1 MTVIFVVATIIFFLG
16 VDWLVRWA
24 RQRRAPATASAVQSA
39 PAMIPVRTP
48 EGIFFARSH
57 TWLNLFPSGRVR
69 LGVDDFVGSLLDNP
83 EVTLMRSPGER
94 VDRGDPLVALSDGE
108 RRLIIRAPIAGEILA
123 VNNALEKDPALM
135 HKKLF
140 SDGWAYTIR
149 PNGVE
154 ELRAMLLGEESRHWI
169 AEEMRRLRD
178 LLAGIGPAASLAPAV
193 LQDGG
198 SPAPGLLKHL
208 DASAWKRFEAEF
220 LSVE

>member
-16 VDWLVRWA
+16 VDWLVRWT
-24 RQRRAPATASAVQSA
+24 RRRNAPAPAAAVQSA
-39 PAMIPVRTP
+39 PAMRPVRTP
-48 EGIFFARSH
+48 EGVFFARSH

-69 LGVDDFVGSLLDNP
+69 LGVDDFVGGLLDNP

-123 VNNALEKDPALM
+123 VNNALEKDSTLM
-135 HKKLF
+135 REKLF

-169 AEEMRRLRD
+169 AEELRRFRD
-178 LLAGIGPAASLAPAV
+178 LLAGIGSTGAFAPVA

-198 SPAPGLLKHL
+198 APAPGLLKHL

>member
-16 VDWLVRWA
+16 VDWLVRLV
-24 RQRRAPATASAVQSA
+24 RQRRAPAKSPAVQSSA
-39 PAMIPVRTP
+39 ETLPIRTP

-69 LGVDDFVGSLLDNP
+69 LGLDDFVAGLLDSFD
-83 EVTLMRSPGER
+83 VTLMRSPGER
-94 VDRGDPLVALSDGE
+94 VMRGDPLMAISDGE
-108 RRLIIRAPIAGEILA
+108 RRLIVRAPIAGEIVA
-123 VNNALEKDPALM
+123 ANNALEKDSTLM
-135 HKKLF
+135 RDKLF

-149 PNGVE
+149 PENVE

-178 LLAGIGPAASLAPAV
+178 LLAGMAPSGALAPAS

-198 SPAPGLLKHL
+198 APVSGLLKHV
-208 DASAWKRFEAEF
+208 DPSGWKRFEGEF
-220 LSVE
+220 LTVE

>member
-16 VDWLVRWA
+16 VDWLVRWV
-24 RQRRAPATASAVQSA
+24 RQRKAPAAASAVQ
-39 PAMIPVRTP
+39 PAIIPVRTP

-69 LGVDDFVGSLLDNP
+69 LGVDDFVSSLLDNP

-94 VDRGDPLVALSDGE
+94 VDRGDPLIALSDGE

-123 VNNALEKDPALM
+123 VNNALEKDSALM
-135 HKKLF
+135 RKKLF
-140 SDGWAYTIR
+140 SDGWAYAIR

-169 AEEMRRLRD
+169 AEEVRRLRD
-178 LLAGIGPAASLAPAV
+178 LLAGIGPTGTLAPVA

-198 SPAPGLLKHL
+198 APAPGLLKHL